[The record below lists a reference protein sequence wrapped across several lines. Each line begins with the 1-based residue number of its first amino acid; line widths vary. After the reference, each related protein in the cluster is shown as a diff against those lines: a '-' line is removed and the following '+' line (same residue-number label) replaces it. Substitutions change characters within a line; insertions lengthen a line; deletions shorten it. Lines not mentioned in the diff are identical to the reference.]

1 MNTPSHLLLGVAVF
15 GRSGH
20 AKITT
25 AAVLG
30 GLAPDISLY
39 VMSAWAML
47 VQNVPAEVVFREYYF
62 SGEWMRVFALDNSF
76 ILWGALFGLGLWS
89 KRAWV
94 IAFAGAGLLHLATD
108 FTLHHYDA
116 RPHFWPLTN
125 WVFQSPISY
134 WDGRFYGRIFAPIEL
149 VLDIG
154 LCVVLWGKYK
164 GRWARRVIG
173 VMFVVL
179 ILLAAL
185 WALSLIGVV
194 PFGH

>member
-20 AKITT
+20 GKIT
-25 AAVLG
+25 AAALLG

-47 VQNVPAEVVFREYYF
+47 VQNVPPEVVFREYYF
-62 SGEWMRVFALDNSF
+62 SAEWMRVFAWDNSF
-76 ILWGALFGLGLWS
+76 ILWGGLFGVGLWC

-116 RPHFWPLTN
+116 RPHFWPLSS
-125 WVFQSPISY
+125 WVFHSPVSY
-134 WDGRFYGRIFAPIEL
+134 WDSRFYGHIIALIEL
-149 VLDIG
+149 LLDIG
-154 LCVVLWGKYK
+154 LSVVLWRKYK
-164 GRWARRVIG
+164 GRWARRAIG
-173 VMFVVL
+173 AIFVVL

-194 PFGH
+194 SFGH